1 MKKYLA
7 IFAVLFTVILSSC
20 SNDDIPV
27 LETTVIRVNPS
38 TVMSNFTY
46 QLNPGDLDGVGSDQE
61 LRIRLFIYDDNGK
74 LVDEQ
79 VQTVRNYLTTASFEA
94 NLPSGE
100 SYTAIAIT
108 DVTSSKTGT
117 VAEYWGIEDT
127 SDLSSLRI
135 DYLGYENNYGDQEI
149 LGVKSA
155 TIYSGENT
163 TINVEAAGAL
173 VCTSARNI
181 HAYSDIKYIWVWGNR
196 GNGFY
201 DFSTRGELNTNPD
214 LEVQPDFT
222 DIDVD
227 VYGTIYEVYSYKFIM
242 PQTNYKLTLAFADN
256 SGSVIHSSDLTDLTL
271 KQGSE
276 YLYLIYLDPED
287 DGSGHYY
294 SGIED
299 VTGQIYGSSRAAV
312 EHIETPSELSVANS
326 IEKPKSW
333 KVKHLI
339 K

>member
-27 LETTVIRVNPS
+27 QEATVIRVNPS

-46 QLNPGDLDGVGSDQE
+46 QLNSGDLDGVNSDQE
-61 LRIRLFIYDDNGK
+61 LRIRLFIYDENGK
-74 LVDEQ
+74 LTVEQ
-79 VQTVRNYLTTASFEA
+79 VQNVRNYLTTASFEA
-94 NLPSGE
+94 NLPSGQ
-100 SYTAIAIT
+100 SYTAVAIT
-108 DVTSSKTGT
+108 DVTSSKTGA
-117 VAEYWGIEDT
+117 VAEYWDVENVE
-127 SDLSSLRI
+127 DLSSLRI
-135 DYLGYENNYGDQEI
+135 NYLGSEGNYGDQEI

-173 VCTSARNI
+173 VCTWVRNL
-181 HAYSDIKYIWVWGNR
+181 HAYSDIQYIWVWGNR

-201 DFSTRGELNTNPD
+201 DFSTQGELNSNPD

-222 DIDVD
+222 DIDVKD
-227 VYGTIYEVYSYKFIM
+227 FNYNVYSYKFIM

-256 SGSVIHSSDLTDLTL
+256 SGSVIHSSDETGLTL
-271 KQGSE
+271 KQGRE
-276 YLYLIYLDPED
+276 YLYLVYLDPED
-287 DGSGHYY
+287 DGSGNYY

-299 VTGQIYGSSRAAV
+299 VTGQTYESSKALVEAMQMPS
-312 EHIETPSELSVANS
+312 EHIVSNS
-326 IEKPKSW
+326 TEPTKSW
-333 KVKHLI
+333 KIKQLI